1 MKGIVKPRT
10 IFNLSISHSDH
21 TISPLPKNPKL
32 ALSDP
37 NWKSAMQS
45 EFDALI
51 RNKTWDLVPRPCDAN
66 LIRCMWIFRHKK
78 NSVGSEIQ

>member
-1 MKGIVKPRT
+1 MKGIVKPRK
-10 IFNLSISHSDH
+10 IFNLFVSHLNH
-21 TISPLPKNPKL
+21 AISPMPKNPML

-51 RNKTWDLVPRPCDAN
+51 RNKTWDFVILTDQIMCVVCENPF
-66 LIRCMWIFRHKK
+66 M
-78 NSVGSEIQ
+78 V

>member
-21 TISPLPKNPKL
+21 TISPIPKNPKL

-37 NWKSAMQS
+37 N
-45 EFDALI
+45 
-51 RNKTWDLVPRPCDAN
+51 
-66 LIRCMWIFRHKK
+66 
-78 NSVGSEIQ
+78 